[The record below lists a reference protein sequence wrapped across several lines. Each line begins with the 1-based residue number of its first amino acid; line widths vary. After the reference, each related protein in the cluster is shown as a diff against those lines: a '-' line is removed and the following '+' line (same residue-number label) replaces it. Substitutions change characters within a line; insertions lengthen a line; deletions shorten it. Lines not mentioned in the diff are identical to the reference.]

1 MTCSPSIATEDG
13 DNPMNIVTQLVKENK
28 ASTVSAFPFFPINF
42 SPDQRSKPLYMVKPY
57 TDLDDNGNVI
67 IERGRTV
74 TFDGFMTA
82 LYEREFNHIVP
93 NAKLYLELTL
103 EGNCRVGLYHRS
115 QSGHVTE
122 FAVEKHLIEKMD
134 TPHTIRINFDIVGAE
149 ARLGRWYFT
158 IEALDF
164 YSTTQDVT
172 EKETANG
179 ASLLHQAYRSAWNA
193 LGSQGT
199 PGDVKLRQATWGVY
213 DAKLQ
218 DVRPCF
224 IICTFRREKQ
234 LAGNVERLI
243 GVLKTNYPDY
253 GIIVVDN
260 ARTVQR
266 PEDWPENVR
275 LIQQRNV
282 GGAGGF
288 GRGIFEALENG
299 CYTHIVMLDDDADVE
314 PTAIARMIN
323 IFRLSL
329 DPDVFIGGAQL
340 DVYDPV
346 RLADGG
352 AHWVPDRFERPFARL
367 PPSDLGELSSKDA
380 LMRNHS
386 LNFNGWWLFGGHV
399 DGFRKFGMPLPC
411 FVHLDDVEYGVRLTM
426 RGGHVLSV
434 PGIAVWHEP
443 YYAKPEG
450 WFAYYNI
457 RNELIRLS
465 CHIEVLYALLV
476 GEAFENEREKVNK
489 RIQKI
494 MRGVIR
500 LLIRRFRGFADIYHY
515 GSAMLLVLAIEDFLK
530 GPTILSVTDAADLHA
545 DIMNIYKRFNVNHRF
560 EESLPPGTIPT
571 PPGTSDKF
579 IVPWV
584 SNTKRGRSLL
594 LRGYNLY
601 QRASRNGNVQL
612 FKKKKSP
619 LDRISARHRQMTVF
633 NSRNDINWRD
643 IRSGR
648 DWAYY
653 DPQKVGYH
661 IFSNDPE
668 LYAEARERLSQA
680 LRSYRHNVETIQP
693 RWAKEFDLL
702 ISEPFWKKL
711 IQSFDRV

>member
-1 MTCSPSIATEDG
+1 
-13 DNPMNIVTQLVKENK
+13 MNIITQPVTYAET
-28 ASTVSAFPFFPINF
+28 STVRDFAFFPINF

-57 TDLDDNGNVI
+57 TDLDDSGNVI
-67 IERGRTV
+67 IERGTMV

-82 LYEREFNHIVP
+82 LYEREINHIVP
-93 NAKLYLELTL
+93 DAKLYLELTL
-103 EGNCRVGLYHRS
+103 MGNCRVGLYHRS
-115 QSGHVTE
+115 QSGQITE
-122 FAVEKHLIEKMD
+122 FAVEKHVSEE
-134 TPHTIRINFDIVGAE
+134 PEGSHTIRIDFNIIGAE
-149 ARLGRWYFT
+149 AQLGRWYFT
-158 IEALDF
+158 VEALDF
-164 YSTTQDVT
+164 YSAAQDSG
-172 EKETANG
+172 ENKAEGSAP
-179 ASLLHQAYRSAWNA
+179 LMRKAYHSAWNA
-193 LGSQGT
+193 LGAERV
-199 PGDVKLRQATWGVY
+199 PGDVRLLQAHWGIY

-218 DVRPCF
+218 EVRPCF

-234 LAGNVERLI
+234 LVRNVDLLI
-243 GVLKTNYPDY
+243 GALEKDYPGY

-260 ARTVQR
+260 ARSVVR
-266 PEDWPENVR
+266 PDYWPKNVR
-275 LIQQRNV
+275 LIGQRNV

-288 GRGIFEALENG
+288 GRGMFEALENG
-299 CYTHIVMLDDDADVE
+299 CFTHIVMLDDDADVE
-314 PTAIARMIN
+314 PTAIARMTN
-323 IFRLSL
+323 IFCLSL

-352 AHWVPDRFERPFARL
+352 AHWVPDRFERPFGRL
-367 PPSDLGELSSKDA
+367 PPSDLGELSAKDA

-465 CHIEVLYALLV
+465 CHIEILYALLV
-476 GEAFENEREKVNK
+476 GNAFEANREKVEK

-494 MRGVIR
+494 MRGVVR
-500 LLIRRFRGFADIYHY
+500 QLIRRFRGFADVYHY

-530 GPTILSVTDAADLHA
+530 GPAILEQTDAADLHA
-545 DIMNIYKRFNVNHRF
+545 HIMNIYKRFTVNQRF
-560 EESLPPGTIPT
+560 SESLPVGTIPT

-584 SNTKRGRSLL
+584 SNTQRGRSLL

-601 QRASRNGNVQL
+601 QRASRNGNIQL
-612 FKKKKSP
+612 FRTKKSP
-619 LDRISARHRQMTVF
+619 LDRISARNRQMTVF

-661 IFSNDPE
+661 IVSNNPE
-668 LYAEARERLSQA
+668 LYAEARKRLTA
-680 LRSYRHNVETIQP
+680 VLRDYRHNVRMVQP
-693 RWAKEFDLL
+693 EWAKEFDHM
-702 ISEPFWKKL
+702 ISAPFWRDL
-711 IQSFDRV
+711 IKSFDRT